1 MVTDRYFLTARW
13 MNVENV
19 TKVMNTVSKPNRDAV
34 PKQPACTTPAL
45 SKWRKP

>member
-19 TKVMNTVSKPNRDAV
+19 TKAMNNVSNPNRDAV
-34 PKQPACTTPAL
+34 PNSLLAL
-45 SKWRKP
+45 HQY